1 MSQVALHKHYIGAAH
16 SFEIVQNTDATAGQ
30 FVRPNVTILK
40 TFFINDK
47 VNVNDWQATWEGLKK
62 DAQELPGVPLVL
74 QEDLQHPKYSVQE
87 MFDRGTI
94 FDYDIDEVNHQIIVY
109 VRITDP
115 KIVERIKSGELQY
128 VSPAVIPRG
137 SETLETVD
145 GVDVLSRTLPLHLA
159 IVGDPAYGKDAAK
172 MTHLCSGDGTECYH
186 RLKMMTAASRVDKII
201 KREHQL
207 LDEGIPETKV
217 HEMLKNEFG
226 ADLQDCV
233 SNKIPILKD
242 EHKDWA
248 DDKIQAVA
256 FSMCRRGEAN
266 VVDPLTQT
274 PLIKK
279 ILGTTARIASNLLK
293 IKTGSAY
300 HTHNGKE
307 GYWIN
312 VQSMDVFVARNQSI
326 KEAMLEQCG
335 CASLAATKH
344 SKQEAGYHRS
354 LSPNKNCLSCKFFNQ
369 SQGSCDVVEGD
380 ISEYFISKFYE
391 PKE

>member
-1 MSQVALHKHYIGAAH
+1 MSLVVHHKHYLGAAH
-16 SFEIVQNTDATAGQ
+16 SFEIITPADPVAGQ
-30 FVRPNVTILK
+30 YIRPDVTILK

-47 VNVNDWQATWEGLKK
+47 VNVNDWQATWEGLKE
-62 DAQELPGVPLVL
+62 DAQELPGIPLVL
-74 QEDLQHPKYSVQE
+74 QEDLQHPKFSVQE

-94 FDYDIDEVNHQIIVY
+94 FDYDIDEENHQIIVY

-137 SETLETVD
+137 SETLTNEN
-145 GVDVLSRTLPLHLA
+145 GVDILHRTLPLHLC
-159 IVGDPAYGKDAAK
+159 IVGDPAYGKDVAK

-207 LDEGIPETKV
+207 LDKGIPETKV

-233 SNKIPILKD
+233 SNKIPILKE
-242 EHKDWA
+242 EHKEWA
-248 DDKIQAVA
+248 DDKVQAVA

-266 VVDPLTQT
+266 IMDPLTQT

-279 ILGTTARIASNLLK
+279 MLGTTARIASILLK

-300 HTHNGKE
+300 HIHDGKE
-307 GYWIN
+307 GHWIN
-312 VQSMDVFVARNQSI
+312 VQNMDVFVARNQSI

-335 CASLAATKH
+335 CASIAATKH
-344 SKQEAGYHRS
+344 SKESVNYHKTE
-354 LSPNKNCLSCKFFNQ
+354 NKEINCKSCKFFNPEQ
-369 SQGSCDVVEGD
+369 KSCDVVEGD
-380 ISEYFISKFYE
+380 ISEYFISDLYQ